1 MKTTRLISL
10 FAACLATT
18 FSCGGR
24 VDPGIMA
31 TNRGELKISL
41 PDAGAPTFE
50 TRYGFGDVKKGE
62 QTRLTFEVV
71 NTGQDAL
78 DIRVIKVETE
88 DTGAFF
94 VQGGTGSVA
103 PQVRRTFSVTFAP
116 VRTGVHTGNLSF
128 ETNANAQPA
137 RIVLNGN
144 SIQSP

>member
-1 MKTTRLISL
+1 MKTTQLISL
-10 FAACLATT
+10 FAVLSLSLAC
-18 FSCGGR
+18 GERIG
-24 VDPGIMA
+24 PGVQG
-31 TNRGELKISL
+31 TNRGELKIAL
-41 PDAGAPTFE
+41 PDAGTPAFE
-50 TRYGFGDVKKGE
+50 TTWGFCDVKKGE

-103 PQVRRTFSVTFAP
+103 PDVRRTFSVTFAP
-116 VRTGVHTGNLSF
+116 VRTGAHTGNLIF

-137 RIVLNGN
+137 RIVLTGN
-144 SIQSP
+144 SIP